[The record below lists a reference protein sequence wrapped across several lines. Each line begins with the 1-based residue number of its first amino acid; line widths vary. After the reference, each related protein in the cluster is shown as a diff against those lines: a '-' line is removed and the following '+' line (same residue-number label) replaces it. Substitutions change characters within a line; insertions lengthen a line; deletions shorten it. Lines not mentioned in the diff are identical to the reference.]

1 MILETN
7 IFFYDLNSNRA
18 SNAPIRI
25 FYAVVG
31 SDILL
36 STKWF
41 FSIKKMR
48 LFLQEC
54 MYYDAKT
61 YCYNAFC
68 MDYLTNI
75 LKLLRFADTEKQFIQ
90 LFWLIKIN
98 FWFSTDQVLINFVI
112 DFIEFFVF
120 IVFIIIYIYII
131 YNLYIVYIYYIYICI
146 YISVIFRLSTNVIY
160 TYIYI

>member
-1 MILETN
+1 
-7 IFFYDLNSNRA
+7 
-18 SNAPIRI
+18 
-25 FYAVVG
+25 
-31 SDILL
+31 
-36 STKWF
+36 
-41 FSIKKMR
+41 MR

-54 MYYDAKT
+54 MYYDPKT

-68 MDYLTNI
+68 MNYLTNI

-131 YNLYIVYIYYIYICI
+131 YNLYILYIYYIYICI
-146 YISVIFRLSTNVIY
+146 YISVIFRLSANVIY
-160 TYIYI
+160 TYIYIYIYIYIYVSVLCAYIKLMSSV